1 LAELDEKERP
11 EKIEKTRQETED
23 LSAEYQRRIWV
34 AQVKFAGWLIEKI
47 QSERDKLKDKNKAL
61 SLVGIMQR
69 LNELRVYVLLEYF
82 PNLQKT
88 ESGMHILR
96 LSETQKESL
105 EPILKVM
112 IDCYEK
118 IRSDLIELFKTED
131 QTVQKF
137 PKIETTIADSETTLK
152 ELNICLG
159 QLSGYVLSKMATIF
173 S

>member
-1 LAELDEKERP
+1 LAELDEREKP

-69 LNELRVYVLLEYF
+69 LNELRVYVLLEYL

-88 ESGMHILR
+88 EGGVYILR
-96 LSETQKESL
+96 LSETQKGSL
-105 EPILKVM
+105 KAILKVM
-112 IDCYEK
+112 VDCYEK
-118 IRSDLIELFKTED
+118 LRSDLIELFKIED

-137 PKIETTIADSETTLK
+137 PKIETNADSETTLK
-152 ELNICLG
+152 GLNICLG
-159 QLSGYVLSKMATIF
+159 QFSGYVLSKMATIF